1 MSVRRRLLRD
11 AFLVLAVYLAIHAV
25 AMCAEYGI
33 GWDAH
38 AYYVAWSGGLYEALP
53 RSIDA
58 YNYSPLFAQVIW
70 PLTLLPW
77 AVFCAVLVGAAGA
90 GVAWLLRP
98 LPLVLAVGG
107 WLACLPEILSGNI
120 FWLLAVMAVV
130 GFSRGERVVRG
141 RVHQGPALHG
151 SRVVPGEGRVAPA
164 RHVRRDRPR
173 AAHGLGAHQ
182 PSGLAGL
189 DRLPADQR
197 RRLVRADLPDSL
209 RHPLPAGGPASRWP
223 SWWSWW
229 PPGRTGRGWCR
240 SRWCSPARSS
250 GGARSPC
257 WPRSRGCEGR
267 VAPTAATGSRQLD
280 ADSRSLT
287 P

>member
-11 AFLVLAVYLAIHAV
+11 AFLVLAVYLAIHAI

-53 RSIDA
+53 GSIDA

-130 GFSRGERVVRG
+130 GFSHASAWCVAAFTKVLPCMGPVWFLARGEWRRLATFVVT
-141 RVHQGPALHG
+141 ALALLTVSVLISPQAWLDWLDFLRTSAG
-151 SRVVPGEGRVAPA
+151 DSSGLIYLSPFAIPIPLVLRFPLALVVVVVAA
-164 RHVRRDRPR
+164 RTDRPWLVPVSMVLASPVVGWGTFAML
-173 AAHGLGAHQ
+173 AAIPRLRGLG
-182 PSGLAGL
+182 G
-189 DRLPADQR
+189 
-197 RRLVRADLPDSL
+197 
-209 RHPLPAGGPASRWP
+209 
-223 SWWSWW
+223 
-229 PPGRTGRGWCR
+229 
-240 SRWCSPARSS
+240 SS
-250 GGARSPC
+250 
-257 WPRSRGCEGR
+257 
-267 VAPTAATGSRQLD
+267 AATGSR
-280 ADSRSLT
+280 RSMPT
-287 P
+287 AVV

>member
-1 MSVRRRLLRD
+1 MVRRALRG
-11 AFLVLAVYLAIHAV
+11 A
-25 AMCAEYGI
+25 C
-33 GWDAH
+33 
-38 AYYVAWSGGLYEALP
+38 P

-130 GFSRGERVVRG
+130 GFSHASAWCVAAFTKVLPCMGPVWFLARGEWRRLATFVVT
-141 RVHQGPALHG
+141 ALALLTVSVLISPQAWLDWVDFLRTSAG
-151 SRVVPGEGRVAPA
+151 DS
-164 RHVRRDRPR
+164 
-173 AAHGLGAHQ
+173 
-182 PSGLAGL
+182 SGLIYLSPFAIPFPL
-189 DRLPADQR
+189 AVRLPAGPRGGRGGRPDGPAVAGAGVDGAREPGR
-197 RRLVRADLPDSL
+197 RVGHL
-209 RHPLPAGGPASRWP
+209 RHAGGDPPAPRAGWL
-223 SWWSWW
+223 
-229 PPGRTGRGWCR
+229 GRHHGE
-240 SRWCSPARSS
+240 P
-250 GGARSPC
+250 
-257 WPRSRGCEGR
+257 E
-267 VAPTAATGSRQLD
+267 LD

>member
-25 AMCAEYGI
+25 AMCGKYGI

-53 RSIDA
+53 GSIDA

-77 AVFCAVLVGAAGA
+77 AFFCAVLVGAAGA

-120 FWLLAVMAVV
+120 FWLLAVVAVV
-130 GFSRGERVVRG
+130 GFSHASAWCVAAFTKVLPCMGPVWFLARGEWRRLATFVVT
-141 RVHQGPALHG
+141 ALALLTVSVLISPQAWLDWLDFLRTSAG
-151 SRVVPGEGRVAPA
+151 DSSGLIYLSPVAIPFPLAVRFPLALVVVVVAA
-164 RHVRRDRPR
+164 RTDRPWLVPVSMVLASPVVGWGTFAML
-173 AAHGLGAHQ
+173 AAIPRLRGLG
-182 PSGLAGL
+182 G
-189 DRLPADQR
+189 
-197 RRLVRADLPDSL
+197 
-209 RHPLPAGGPASRWP
+209 
-223 SWWSWW
+223 
-229 PPGRTGRGWCR
+229 
-240 SRWCSPARSS
+240 SS
-250 GGARSPC
+250 A
-257 WPRSRGCEGR
+257 
-267 VAPTAATGSRQLD
+267 TTGSRSSMPT
-280 ADSRSLT
+280 AVV
-287 P
+287 

>member
-11 AFLVLAVYLAIHAV
+11 AFLVLAVYLAYHAV

-38 AYYVAWSGGLYEALP
+38 AYYVAWSGRLYAALP

-130 GFSRGERVVRG
+130 GFSHASAWCVAAFTKVLPCVGPVWFLARGEWRRLATFGVTALALLTVSVLISPQAWLDWLDFLRTSAGDSSGLIYLSPMAIPFPLVVRF
-141 RVHQGPALHG
+141 PLAL
-151 SRVVPGEGRVAPA
+151 VVVVVAA
-164 RHVRRDRPR
+164 RTDRPWLVPVSMVLASPVVGWGTFAML
-173 AAHGLGAHQ
+173 AAIPRLRGLG
-182 PSGLAGL
+182 G
-189 DRLPADQR
+189 
-197 RRLVRADLPDSL
+197 
-209 RHPLPAGGPASRWP
+209 
-223 SWWSWW
+223 
-229 PPGRTGRGWCR
+229 
-240 SRWCSPARSS
+240 SS
-250 GGARSPC
+250 A
-257 WPRSRGCEGR
+257 
-267 VAPTAATGSRQLD
+267 TTGSR
-280 ADSRSLT
+280 RSMPT
-287 P
+287 AVV

>member
-53 RSIDA
+53 GSIDA

-120 FWLLAVMAVV
+120 FWLLAVTAVV
-130 GFSRGERVVRG
+130 GFSHASAWCVAAFTKVSPCVGPVWFLVRGEWRRLATFAAT
-141 RVHQGPALHG
+141 ALALLTVSVLI
-151 SRVVPGEGRVAPA
+151 SRYSLLLALQTA
-164 RHVRRDRPR
+164 TKSR
-173 AAHGLGAHQ
+173 AASR
-182 PSGLAGL
+182 PSG
-189 DRLPADQR
+189 PR
-197 RRLVRADLPDSL
+197 RK
-209 RHPLPAGGPASRWP
+209 
-223 SWWSWW
+223 
-229 PPGRTGRGWCR
+229 
-240 SRWCSPARSS
+240 SPAEIAGTKRS
-250 GGARSPC
+250 
-257 WPRSRGCEGR
+257 
-267 VAPTAATGSRQLD
+267 
-280 ADSRSLT
+280 
-287 P
+287 

>member
-11 AFLVLAVYLAIHAV
+11 AFLVLAVYLTIQAV

-98 LPLVLAVGG
+98 CPSCWPSAG
-107 WLACLPEILSGNI
+107 
-120 FWLLAVMAVV
+120 
-130 GFSRGERVVRG
+130 
-141 RVHQGPALHG
+141 G
-151 SRVVPGEGRVAPA
+151 SRAC
-164 RHVRRDRPR
+164 PR
-173 AAHGLGAHQ
+173 
-182 PSGLAGL
+182 S
-189 DRLPADQR
+189 
-197 RRLVRADLPDSL
+197 
-209 RHPLPAGGPASRWP
+209 
-223 SWWSWW
+223 
-229 PPGRTGRGWCR
+229 
-240 SRWCSPARSS
+240 SPATSS
-250 GGARSPC
+250 GC
-257 WPRSRGCEGR
+257 WP
-267 VAPTAATGSRQLD
+267 
-280 ADSRSLT
+280 
-287 P
+287 